1 LSINVERQL
10 TNRTMHAT
18 LLSTSAQALAAQHF
32 RRMESFSIP
41 STGIPSPSLAEAQN
55 RLRAAEV
62 DLGERM
68 RDLYGTF
75 DELMRRTLISRG
87 TYRTESTGG
96 TDTERGMQK
105 EGDVARELSKV
116 ELDAVRDRM
125 RTLERRLDEAYPTSR
140 KGKEK
145 DPTGEENGVEH
156 KRSRA
161 RLLLEDMSSRLAVV
175 EGLKED
181 LDTRCNDL
189 EDLVNSRIQDELE
202 IDRVGNKRWKV
213 FEDLRDPDGVIRGLK
228 RKREGED
235 VPPLPSQDLHPPLDD
250 KPISHTNTDT
260 NMNGPVA
267 TLQQQ
272 VPATTNDGSEIAQL
286 KAQVYSLKTMVNS
299 SLIINNSRQYDP
311 NSALQEQVEA
321 LQTELKQVKDELKSL
336 MDKASADAKTLDDL
350 KLHCETFVRTV
361 RSI

>member
-1 LSINVERQL
+1 
-10 TNRTMHAT
+10 
-18 LLSTSAQALAAQHF
+18 
-32 RRMESFSIP
+32 MESFSIP
-41 STGIPSPSLAEAQN
+41 TTGIPSPSLAEAQN

-75 DELMRRTLISRG
+75 DELMRRTLISRRIHRLD
-87 TYRTESTGG
+87 RTGSS
-96 TDTERGMQK
+96 DTERDTQK

-125 RTLERRLDEAYPTSR
+125 RILEGRLDEAYPVSR

-145 DPTGEENGVEH
+145 GPTGEENGVEY

-175 EGLKED
+175 EGMKED

-202 IDRVGNKRWKV
+202 IDRIGNRRWKV

-235 VPPLPSQDLHPPLDD
+235 VPPPISQDPPPPLDD
-250 KPISHTNTDT
+250 KSISNTNNDT
-260 NMNGPVA
+260 NKSGLVA

-286 KAQVYSLKTMVNS
+286 KAQVYSLKTMVSS
-299 SLIINNSRQYDP
+299 SLKIFNSRQSDP
-311 NSALQEQVEA
+311 SSALQDQVEA

-361 RSI
+361 RLI

>member
-202 IDRVGNKRWKV
+202 IDRVGNRRWKV

-228 RKREGED
+228 RKRDGED
-235 VPPLPSQDLHPPLDD
+235 VPPLSSQDPPPPLDD
-250 KPISHTNTDT
+250 TPRSHTNTDT

-267 TLQQQ
+267 TLRQQ
-272 VPATTNDGSEIAQL
+272 VPATTNDRSEIAQL

-361 RSI
+361 CPI

>member
-1 LSINVERQL
+1 MSINIERQL
-10 TNRTMHAT
+10 TARTMHAT

-68 RDLYGTF
+68 RGLYGTF
-75 DELMRRTLISRG
+75 DELMRRSLNSRR
-87 TYRTESTGG
+87 TYRNERASGSDVG
-96 TDTERGMQK
+96 RDTQQ
-105 EGDVARELSKV
+105 EGDMARELSRF

-125 RTLERRLDEAYPTSR
+125 RILEERLDEAYPISR

-145 DPTGEENGVEH
+145 DPVGEESGVEH

-189 EDLVNSRIQDELE
+189 EDLVNSRMQDEIE
-202 IDRVGNKRWKV
+202 IDRIGNRRWKV
-213 FEDLRDPDGVIRGLK
+213 FEDLRDPDGIIRGSK
-228 RKREGED
+228 RKREGENI
-235 VPPLPSQDLHPPLDD
+235 PPLISQDLPPPLDD
-250 KPISHTNTDT
+250 KPIAHTDTDT
-260 NMNGPVA
+260 NMNGPVV

-272 VPATTNDGSEIAQL
+272 VPVTTNDRSEIAQL

-311 NSALQEQVEA
+311 NSALQQQVEA

-361 RSI
+361 CPV